1 MLKKAAEYR
10 SEFRLVIL
18 ITVCVFIIEAFVGIV
33 LSFLPSYSIWYH
45 ELIDA
50 VLLVILLAPILYF
63 LCFRPMVQHIEKRR
77 QLEGNYKRNGITL
90 KTW

>member
-18 ITVCVFIIEAFVGIV
+18 ITVCVFIIEAFVGFV
-33 LSFLPSYSIWYH
+33 LSFMPSYSVWYH

-50 VLLVILLAPILYF
+50 GLLVILLSPVLYF
-63 LCFRPMVQHIEKRR
+63 LFFRPMVQHIEKRK
-77 QLEGNYKRNGITL
+77 QLEGELQK
-90 KTW
+90 

>member
-18 ITVCVFIIEAFVGIV
+18 ITVCVFIIETFVGIV
-33 LSFLPSYSIWYH
+33 LSFLPSYSVWYH

-50 VLLVILLAPILYF
+50 ALLVILFSPVLYW
-63 LCFRPMVQHIEKRR
+63 LIRLSSGYPQHVVYTV
-77 QLEGNYKRNGITL
+77 L
-90 KTW
+90 